1 MANTYPVRIRFLLT
15 ALLALFIAGFPLN
28 PLVLTGLIK
37 PAFYL
42 PLFILGWIALS
53 GGIALT
59 VATVVLFRRRGGV
72 PAGKA
77 FVNTTRVVDTGTYAV
92 VRHPQFTGVLLA
104 IFVATFLFYPHWL
117 LAVVGLLG
125 AGALYWS
132 AVEDEKAL
140 LERFGDE
147 YRTYMRRV
155 PRMNVMLGLIRLQR
169 RHGQRPQG
177 L

>member
-1 MANTYPVRIRFLLT
+1 
-15 ALLALFIAGFPLN
+15 
-28 PLVLTGLIK
+28 
-37 PAFYL
+37 
-42 PLFILGWIALS
+42 
-53 GGIALT
+53 
-59 VATVVLFRRRGGV
+59 
-72 PAGKA
+72 
-77 FVNTTRVVDTGTYAV
+77 
-92 VRHPQFTGVLLA
+92 VLLA

-147 YRTYMRRV
+147 YRAYMRRV